1 MIAINGA
8 HDSDAPT
15 STSSGIH
22 KNSHYLEEAD
32 IKDDSWQCSSHD
44 WEPLL
49 DDGVMD
55 TWYFKDYKE
64 SATICCDL
72 NSTANCI
79 AHNLAKPQWGK
90 KMCKGMCWE
99 CKSDVDG
106 LRQKSFEYAAALWPR
121 RIGFQHLM
129 SARNE

>member
-8 HDSDAPT
+8 PDSDAPT

-22 KNSHYLEEAD
+22 KNSHYLEDAD

-49 DDGVMD
+49 DDDVMD

-64 SATICCDL
+64 SATICCVP

-79 AHNLAKPQWGK
+79 VHNLAKPQWGK
-90 KMCKGMCWE
+90 TMCKGMCWE

-106 LRQKSFEYAAALWPR
+106 L
-121 RIGFQHLM
+121 
-129 SARNE
+129 